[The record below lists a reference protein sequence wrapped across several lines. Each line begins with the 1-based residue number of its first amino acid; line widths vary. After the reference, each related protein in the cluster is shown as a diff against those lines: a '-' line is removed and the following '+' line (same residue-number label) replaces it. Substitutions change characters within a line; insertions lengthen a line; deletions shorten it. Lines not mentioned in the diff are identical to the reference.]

1 MKAPRQSRVGHNWGV
16 TTDQPTT
23 RLALTSVVPVW
34 SLAVIGSVLVGLLA
48 PREHYLAWLPLV
60 LAADVLL
67 TFCIQLAIVQKEG
80 LVDRVMACL
89 GGAVAILGVATV
101 VLGVL
106 QLRAA

>member
-1 MKAPRQSRVGHNWGV
+1 MDLPA
-16 TTDQPTT
+16 T

-34 SLAVIGSVLVGLLA
+34 SVAIVGSVLIGLLA
-48 PREHYLAWLPLV
+48 PPAQYLNWLPFV

-80 LVDRVMACL
+80 LVDRMMACL
-89 GGAVAILGVATV
+89 GGAIVILGVATV
-101 VLGVL
+101 VLGIA

>member
-1 MKAPRQSRVGHNWGV
+1 V
-16 TTDQPTT
+16 TIDQPAT

-34 SLAVIGSVLVGLLA
+34 SVAVVGSVLIGLFA
-48 PREHYLAWLPLV
+48 PPTHYLDWVPFV

-80 LVDRVMACL
+80 LVDRMMACL
-89 GGAVAILGVATV
+89 GGSVVILGIATL
-101 VLGVL
+101 VLGIL

>member
-1 MKAPRQSRVGHNWGV
+1 MVQNWAV
-16 TTDQPTT
+16 TIDQPAT

-34 SLAVIGSVLVGLLA
+34 TLAIVGSVLIGLLVPPTA
-48 PREHYLAWLPLV
+48 YLSWLPFV

-80 LVDRVMACL
+80 LVDRMMACL
-89 GGAVAILGVATV
+89 GGSVVILGIATL
-101 VLGVL
+101 VLGIL

>member
-1 MKAPRQSRVGHNWGV
+1 MVHNWGV
-16 TTDQPTT
+16 TINQPAT

-34 SLAVIGSVLVGLLA
+34 SLAIVGSILIGLLA
-48 PREHYLAWLPLV
+48 PSAQYLGWLPLV

-80 LVDRVMACL
+80 LVDRMMACL
-89 GGAVAILGVATV
+89 GGSVVILGIATL
-101 VLGVL
+101 VLGIL

>member
-1 MKAPRQSRVGHNWGV
+1 MTLN
-16 TTDQPTT
+16 QPAA

-34 SLAVIGSVLVGLLA
+34 SLAVVGSVLVGLVA
-48 PREHYLAWLPLV
+48 PRTHYLDWLALV

-80 LVDRVMACL
+80 LVDRMMACL
-89 GGAVAILGVATV
+89 GGSVLILGIATL
-101 VLGVL
+101 VLGIL

>member
-1 MKAPRQSRVGHNWGV
+1 M
-16 TTDQPTT
+16 TIDQPAT

-34 SLAVIGSVLVGLLA
+34 SVAVVGSVLIGLLA
-48 PREHYLAWLPLV
+48 PPTQYLDWLPFV

-80 LVDRVMACL
+80 LVDRMMACL
-89 GGAVAILGVATV
+89 GGSVVILGIATL
-101 VLGVL
+101 VLGIL

>member
-1 MKAPRQSRVGHNWGV
+1 M
-16 TTDQPTT
+16 TIDQPAT

-34 SLAVIGSVLVGLLA
+34 SLAVVGSVLIGLLA
-48 PREHYLAWLPLV
+48 APTRYLDWLPLV
-60 LAADVLL
+60 MAADVLL

-80 LVDRVMACL
+80 LVDRMMACL
-89 GGAVAILGVATV
+89 GGSVVILGIATL

>member
-1 MKAPRQSRVGHNWGV
+1 M
-16 TTDQPTT
+16 TIDQPAT

-34 SLAVIGSVLVGLLA
+34 SVAVVGSVLIGLLA
-48 PREHYLAWLPLV
+48 PPIHYLDWVPFV

-80 LVDRVMACL
+80 LVDRMMACL
-89 GGAVAILGVATV
+89 GGSVVILGIATL
-101 VLGVL
+101 VLGIL

>member
-1 MKAPRQSRVGHNWGV
+1 MHNWAV
-16 TTDQPTT
+16 TIDQPAT

-34 SLAVIGSVLVGLLA
+34 SVAVVGSVLIGL
-48 PREHYLAWLPLV
+48 LV

-80 LVDRVMACL
+80 LVDRMMACL
-89 GGAVAILGVATV
+89 GGSVVILGIATL
-101 VLGVL
+101 VLGIL

>member
-1 MKAPRQSRVGHNWGV
+1 M
-16 TTDQPTT
+16 TIDQPAT

-34 SLAVIGSVLVGLLA
+34 SLAFVGSVLIGLLA
-48 PREHYLAWLPLV
+48 APTRYLDWLPLV

-80 LVDRVMACL
+80 LVDRMMACL
-89 GGAVAILGVATV
+89 GGSVVILGIATL

>member
-1 MKAPRQSRVGHNWGV
+1 M
-16 TTDQPTT
+16 DQPAT

-34 SLAVIGSVLVGLLA
+34 SLAVVGSVLIGLLA
-48 PREHYLAWLPLV
+48 PHTQYLGWLPFV

-80 LVDRVMACL
+80 LVDRMMACL
-89 GGAVAILGVATV
+89 GGSVVILGIATV
-101 VLGVL
+101 VLGML

>member
-1 MKAPRQSRVGHNWGV
+1 VQNWAV
-16 TTDQPTT
+16 TIDQPAT

-34 SLAVIGSVLVGLLA
+34 SLAVVGSILIGLLA
-48 PREHYLAWLPLV
+48 PRTHYLDWLPFV

-80 LVDRVMACL
+80 LVDRMMACL
-89 GGAVAILGVATV
+89 GGSVVILGIATL
-101 VLGVL
+101 VLGIL